1 MRSFLLTLVVFLV
14 VFLVA
19 ALSVHADGSGKYQI
33 TKATGDRIWRLN
45 TETGEIAVC
54 KLEGENLIC
63 TTTSDAAA
71 VPKKSYDQITAER
84 EAAEKAAIA
93 ADAERRDRE
102 LKMLDKILA
111 FFRELLATA
120 MGQSSG
126 G

>member
-1 MRSFLLTLVVFLV
+1 MRTFLLTLVLI
-14 VFLVA
+14 LVA
-19 ALSVHADGSGKYQI
+19 ALPVHSDGGGKYQI
-33 TKATGDRIWRLN
+33 TKATEDRVWRLN

-71 VPKKSYDQITAER
+71 VPKKSYDQISAER
-84 EAAEKAAIA
+84 EAAEQAAIA
-93 ADAERRDRE
+93 ADAEQRQRE
-102 LKMLDKILA
+102 LKILDRILA
-111 FFRELLATA
+111 FFREMLATA

>member
-1 MRSFLLTLVVFLV
+1 MRTFLLTLAVISI
-14 VFLVA
+14 A
-19 ALSVHADGSGKYQI
+19 ALPARADGSGKYQI
-33 TKATGDRIWRLN
+33 TKATEDRVWRLN

-71 VPKKSYDQITAER
+71 VPKKSYEQISAER
-84 EAAEKAAIA
+84 EAAEQAAIA
-93 ADAERRDRE
+93 ADAEQRQREFKILDR
-102 LKMLDKILA
+102 ILA
-111 FFRELLATA
+111 FFREMLATA

>member
-1 MRSFLLTLVVFLV
+1 MRTFLFTFAVMSILATPTF
-14 VFLVA
+14 
-19 ALSVHADGSGKYQI
+19 ADGVGKYQI
-33 TKATGDRIWRLN
+33 TKATEDRVWRLN

-63 TTTSDAAA
+63 TTTSEAAA
-71 VPKKSYDQITAER
+71 VPKKSYDEITAER
-84 EAAEKAAIA
+84 EAAEKARMA

-102 LKMLDKILA
+102 LKILDKILA
-111 FFRELLATA
+111 FFRELIATA

>member
-1 MRSFLLTLVVFLV
+1 MRTFLLTLAVISI
-14 VFLVA
+14 A
-19 ALSVHADGSGKYQI
+19 AFPAHADGSGKYQI
-33 TKATGDRIWRLN
+33 TKATEDRVWRLN

-71 VPKKSYDQITAER
+71 VPKKSYEQISAER
-84 EAAEKAAIA
+84 EAAEQAVIA
-93 ADAERRDRE
+93 ADAEQRQRE
-102 LKMLDKILA
+102 FKILDKILA
-111 FFRELLATA
+111 FFREMLATA

>member
-1 MRSFLLTLVVFLV
+1 MRSFLLTLV

-33 TKATGDRIWRLN
+33 TKATEDRVWRLN
-45 TETGEIAVC
+45 TETGEIAIC